1 MQSTV
6 TFDLDTTNP
15 DSKLGVEVWLNDQ
28 QWLNCDHVI
37 ELIPVKITVDDDR
50 DAKHELK
57 IVLKHKTINH
67 TTLDHNGNIVQ
78 DSCVTVNN
86 FKFDDIEV
94 DQLVSEQAVY
104 RHSFNSDQLAIEDKF
119 YWNLGCNGT
128 VTMKFQ
134 TPIYIWLLENM

>member
-6 TFDLDTTNP
+6 TFDLGTTNP
-15 DSKLGVEVWLNDQ
+15 DSKLGAEVWLNDQ

-37 ELIPVKITVDDDR
+37 EPIPVKITVDDSN
-50 DAKHELK
+50 AEHELK

-67 TTLDHNGNIVQ
+67 TTVDHTGNIVQ

-128 VTMKFQ
+128 VTIKFQ
-134 TPIYIWLLENM
+134 TPMYIWLLENM